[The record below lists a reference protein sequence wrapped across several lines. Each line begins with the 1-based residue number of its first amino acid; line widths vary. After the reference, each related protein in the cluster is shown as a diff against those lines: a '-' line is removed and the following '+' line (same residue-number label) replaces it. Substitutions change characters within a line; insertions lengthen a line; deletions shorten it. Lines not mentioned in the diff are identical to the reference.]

1 MVSLVSRDKGSPGR
15 FDPFR
20 LARECGIVEGSV
32 DPHRFSR
39 TADLLSEAPA
49 SLAWR
54 IEGSADASG
63 RPALGIELKGA
74 MTLTCQRCLADFRWP
89 IDQRTEVLLAHDER
103 EMAAL
108 DGNSRSEV
116 VQAPGPVDPLTL
128 VEDELVLAL
137 PFAPRHPDG
146 ACESTITT
154 RRA

>member
-1 MVSLVSRDKGSPGR
+1 
-15 FDPFR
+15 
-20 LARECGIVEGSV
+20 
-32 DPHRFSR
+32 
-39 TADLLSEAPA
+39 
-49 SLAWR
+49 
-54 IEGSADASG
+54 
-63 RPALGIELKGA
+63 

-108 DGNSRSEV
+108 DANSSSEV